1 MKIRLGSQ
9 EGSTRPNTTKKM
21 DQVRMKSQTAHKDII
36 EGKKTAGSRGDSAKH
51 FRPHNRYG
59 HPTHLL
65 FQNSWIPN
73 SYRVSRAANN
83 KTEDQINS
91 KETDDK
97 SNKADI
103 KKIIPMKRPPPGNII
118 ITNQKE

>member
-1 MKIRLGSQ
+1 
-9 EGSTRPNTTKKM
+9 
-21 DQVRMKSQTAHKDII
+21 MKSQTTHKDII
-36 EGKKTAGSRGDSAKH
+36 EGKKTAGSRGDSTKR

-59 HPTHLL
+59 NPAHLL

-73 SYRVSRAANN
+73 SYRVSRATNN
-83 KTEDQINS
+83 KTEDQINT

-103 KKIIPMKRPPPGNII
+103 KKIIPKKRLPPGNII